1 MSCTRDDPDS
11 RPPLGAR
18 GFTLIEIIVVI
29 AVIAVLASVVSPMV
43 FQNVSD
49 AKQAT
54 ARSQIEVFSL
64 ALDSYRLDTD
74 RYPSSEIGL
83 SALRASPSDSVYA
96 RNWRGPY
103 LRREVPMDPWDRPY
117 IYLAPG
123 EVNPTSFD
131 LLTLGRD
138 GFPGGEGEDAD
149 ITSWN

>member
-1 MSCTRDDPDS
+1 MSFTPSERSPVVS
-11 RPPLGAR
+11 SLEK

-49 AKQAT
+49 AKQTT

-64 ALDSYRLDTD
+64 ALDSYRLDND
-74 RYPSSEIGL
+74 RYPSTEDGL
-83 SALRASPSDSVYA
+83 AALRVQPLDSLVT

-103 LRREVPMDPWDRPY
+103 LRREVPMDPWGRPY
-117 IYLAPG
+117 VYRYPG
-123 EVNPTSFD
+123 EENPTSFD

-138 GFPGGEGEDAD
+138 GLPGGEGEDSD